1 MMILHHGILVSLE
14 MEKDAMVAHGIG
26 QFLKERTMETSD
38 ISKSYVCDECGMFA
52 SKVIDKD
59 YYRCK
64 GCHNSTRISAVV
76 IPHAAKLLFQELTSV
91 NILPRIRTERSIHG
105 DES

>member
-1 MMILHHGILVSLE
+1 
-14 MEKDAMVAHGIG
+14 MEKDAIVSHGMG

-38 ISKSYVCDECGMFA
+38 ITKVYVCDECGMFA

-64 GCHNSTRISAVV
+64 GCQNSTRISAVV
-76 IPHAAKLLFQELTSV
+76 MPFAMKLLAQELTAV
-91 NILPRIRTERSIHG
+91 NILPRFRTERNIYA